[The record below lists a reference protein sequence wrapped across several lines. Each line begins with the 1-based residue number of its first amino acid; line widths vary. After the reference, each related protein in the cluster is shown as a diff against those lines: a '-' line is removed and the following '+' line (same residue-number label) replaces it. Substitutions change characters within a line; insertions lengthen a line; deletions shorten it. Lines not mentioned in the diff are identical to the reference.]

1 MSTFTLSLKLNTSAS
16 DEAVLMERFYQGFL
30 MYNRLVSHARK
41 RLRGLRQDKRYRAA
55 MGTYRKGERKKELS
69 TELSALRMEYGLS
82 EYQFHSWISIQ
93 QKKRKRYM
101 DSLTAQKIASTVWK
115 SVEDVLFRKG
125 KTIHFKKLM
134 DFTSMEGK
142 NNAAGLRFRDKKL
155 HWL

>member
-55 MGTYRKGERKKELS
+55 MDTYRKGERKKELS

-82 EYQFHSWISIQ
+82 EYQFHS
-93 QKKRKRYM
+93 
-101 DSLTAQKIASTVWK
+101 ST
-115 SVEDVLFRKG
+115 S
-125 KTIHFKKLM
+125 
-134 DFTSMEGK
+134 
-142 NNAAGLRFRDKKL
+142 
-155 HWL
+155 